1 MQVIILAAGMGRRL
15 GELTQDNTKCMV
27 TVNGVRLIDRLLRQL
42 VSVSNPLH
50 RIVIVIGYEGKKLK
64 EYLGNSYQHIPLE
77 YVENPI
83 YNKTNNIYSLFLAK
97 EELAYDDTLLVES
110 DLIFEDGVF
119 EKVLSNPFPNL
130 AVVAKYESWMDGTMV
145 VLDGEN
151 NIVTFVPKSAFSYN
165 DVERYYKTANIYKF
179 SRDFSVTKYIPFL
192 EAYSKAMGT
201 NEYYESVLRVLS
213 MLDKTG
219 LKGLPIDNMKW
230 YEIDDVQDLDIAETL
245 FATDGKTKQLRY
257 QQRYGGYWRFPHLL
271 DFCYL
276 VNPYFPTE
284 RMRNEL
290 RASFDTL
297 LSEYPSGMKVN
308 TLLMSKYF
316 NIYQDYV
323 CIGNGAA
330 ELIKTLMEQLTG
342 KLGVVYPTFEEYPN
356 RKDKNTLVLYIPNN
370 RDFRY
375 TVKELEEYFEDKDIS
390 SFLLINPDNPSGNFI
405 SCEDVL
411 SLATWAKIRNIRL
424 IVDESFVD
432 FSMGSVSNTLLLN
445 SILDSFSNL
454 VVIKSISK
462 SYGVPGLRLGV
473 LATSDA
479 SLVQII
485 RKDVAIWNINSFAEY
500 YMQIFGK
507 YEKDYLEACQK
518 FIAERERFYMELQK
532 IPFLRVI
539 PSQANY
545 FLCEI
550 MEKYSSSELV
560 GALLESANILIK
572 DCSMKFGFE
581 HKNYI
586 RIAVRNEQE
595 NNKLLSALI
604 HL

>member
-130 AVVAKYESWMDGTMV
+130 AVVAKYESWMYGTMV

-390 SFLLINPDNPSGNFI
+390 SLLLINPDNPSGNFI

>member
-179 SRDFSVTKYIPFL
+179 SRDFSVTK

-390 SFLLINPDNPSGNFI
+390 SLLLINPDNPSGNFI

-581 HKNYI
+581 HKNHI

>member
-390 SFLLINPDNPSGNFI
+390 SLLLINPDNPSGNFI

-507 YEKDYLEACQK
+507 YEKDYL
-518 FIAERERFYMELQK
+518 
-532 IPFLRVI
+532 
-539 PSQANY
+539 
-545 FLCEI
+545 
-550 MEKYSSSELV
+550 
-560 GALLESANILIK
+560 
-572 DCSMKFGFE
+572 
-581 HKNYI
+581 
-586 RIAVRNEQE
+586 
-595 NNKLLSALI
+595 
-604 HL
+604 

>member
-390 SFLLINPDNPSGNFI
+390 SLLLINPDNPSGNFI

-560 GALLESANILIK
+560 GALLGKQSVNPV
-572 DCSMKFGFE
+572 S
-581 HKNYI
+581 
-586 RIAVRNEQE
+586 
-595 NNKLLSALI
+595 
-604 HL
+604 